1 MPSSAEN
8 RRPVRI
14 AGKPPERLRSKRIR
28 VLIAAALAIPLV
40 LGGAYLVVDRLH
52 STPSDAL
59 DHPAHPLDDNQSKAQ
74 VVEPVK
80 DIVALSRLQTSS
92 AGYMLMSCTNQNEPP
107 YQGAIYLTFTL
118 PADIQPE
125 TYFGGIAA
133 ALVGHGWT
141 EGLPPNNHAFADTFV
156 KDGVTVIIY
165 RQDDDPG
172 RGVLRAHGECRNTN
186 DHRADTTAWI
196 DATDQFARPR

>member
-8 RRPVRI
+8 RRPIRI

-40 LGGAYLVVDRLH
+40 LGGAYLLVDRLH
-52 STPSDAL
+52 SSNAL
-59 DHPAHPLDDNQSKAQ
+59 DNPAHPLDDDQSKAQ
-74 VVEPVK
+74 VVNPVK
-80 DIVALSRLQTSS
+80 DIVNVARLQTSS
-92 AGYMLMSCTNQNEPP
+92 AGYMLMSCTNQTEPP
-107 YQGAIYLTFTL
+107 YQGAIYLTFAL
-118 PADIQPE
+118 PADTQPQ
-125 TYFGGIAA
+125 TYFGAITATLA
-133 ALVGHGWT
+133 GHGWT
-141 EGLPPNNHAFADTFV
+141 EGLPPNNHAFAATFV